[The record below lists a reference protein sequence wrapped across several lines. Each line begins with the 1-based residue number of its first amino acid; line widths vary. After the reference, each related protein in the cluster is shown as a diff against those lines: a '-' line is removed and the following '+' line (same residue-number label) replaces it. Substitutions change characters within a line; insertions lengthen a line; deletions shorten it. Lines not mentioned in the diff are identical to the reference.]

1 MFSRKEKPLPQA
13 VLKPGDVALNEQSKS
28 NDGIHL
34 GSGCYWNPEALP
46 NGHIVAIGASGS
58 GKTQTL
64 KAIAYELQRTYP
76 QMQVILIDFHGDQ
89 KVLGETIYPLH
100 MASPHGINPLVINL
114 DPEGGGPNLQAISVA
129 AVLKKALQLGP
140 IQEGLTLDILATCY
154 KRRGISQADRKSWDL
169 TPPNFD
175 DVQQEIKNRI
185 TYGCKDSQ
193 KLDLKLAATFQYG
206 IFSRPTFP
214 LEQKLIRIDLCKL
227 PPALGAI
234 AAESLARQLMDSHRL
249 AGEIEGKLPRTY
261 LFIDEAKEM
270 SKVSGS
276 ACDRIICDGRKYG
289 LSLVLASQSERH
301 LSLEVIGN
309 SATKIVLAVDTSECS
324 KVARKFRFAESKLSE
339 LKPLQALIRMG
350 TKAEKTNIIPYFQ
363 RTKNDED

>member
-13 VLKPGDVALNEQSKS
+13 VLKPIDTALNDRSMSKE
-28 NDGIHL
+28 GIHL
-34 GSGCYWNPEALP
+34 GSSCYWNPEALP

-64 KAIAYELQRTYP
+64 KAVAYELQRTYP

-89 KVLGETIYPLH
+89 KVLGETVYPLH
-100 MASPHGINPLVINL
+100 MASPYGINPLVINL
-114 DPEGGGPNLQAISVA
+114 DIEGGGPNLQAISVA

-154 KRRGISQADRKSWDL
+154 RRRGLFQENYSSWRNES
-169 TPPNFD
+169 PNFD
-175 DVQQEIKNRI
+175 DVEQEIENRLED
-185 TYGCKDSQ
+185 GCKESQ
-193 KLDLKLAATFQYG
+193 KLKLKLAATFQYG
-206 IFSRPTFP
+206 IFSRPQPKLT
-214 LEQKLIRIDLCKL
+214 ERLIRIDLCKL
-227 PPALGAI
+227 PPAIAAI

-363 RTKNDED
+363 RTKDDED